1 MPVGQA
7 PVGNKLFVITMRKLP
22 ILAVLL
28 LLTICS
34 ISSFASEIT
43 PVKGK
48 VIDSFT
54 KQAMPGATVSIPDL
68 RISAVTNN
76 TGEFTFDNAP
86 TRGRFLVQVS
96 YVGYKTYTQMVDF
109 TNPPALEFVLHE
121 SVIEGKEIVITGSAT
136 SADHRKNSTSIATV
150 SKAELLYHPSTNI
163 IDAISRIPGVSQ
175 ISTGPA
181 ISKPVIRG
189 LSSNRVVTLSNGVK
203 QQGQQWGDEH
213 GVEID
218 QYSADRVEVLRG
230 AASLMYGS
238 DALGGV
244 INILDALPAPE
255 GTIRGE
261 FLTNYATNNGLTG
274 SSLMLQGNQ
283 KGFVYKA
290 RGSYKNAYSYRTPT
304 EYVPNSGFNETN
316 FEGQIGLNK
325 SWGYLHLDAS
335 SYRTNIGFYDPVRN
349 EAGQLVDGDG
359 SSFSEEQLKDR
370 TVAYPKQDVRHYK
383 LALNG
388 NFLLQNGS
396 LKTIFGYQHNLRRE
410 LNSANE
416 NPALFLNSYT
426 YSYDLRYTLNEVKGW
441 APVFGLSGEFMHS
454 LNTSGQEQLVPSY
467 DTQSYGAFAYVKKT
481 WETNTFNIGARVDYR
496 KLTTVAFASPEV
508 SFPSINNQF
517 SHISAATGFT
527 HQFSEQFSFK
537 SNAGTA
543 FRAPNI
549 AELSSNGVHEGAF
562 RYEVGN
568 PNLQPEVS
576 YQLDGSFDYENQYFD
591 ASIGGF
597 ANYINSY
604 IYYNTSGEI
613 KGVSQEDGS
622 VKNYP
627 VYNFVQDNA
636 FLRGIE
642 ASITLHPVSYIHFE
656 NSFSYTRA
664 TNQTTHSSLPYIPAA
679 AMRNELRYE
688 PKIPGTTGSY
698 ISVGLDNFFK
708 QNKLD
713 AFELPTSG
721 YTLLNAS
728 LGTTLKLGKAQKMTI
743 YVAGKNL
750 LNKAYYEH
758 LSRFKPGRLSDEDPT
773 LGIYNAGRSVTF
785 GITLPFTL
793 KH

>member
-1 MPVGQA
+1 
-7 PVGNKLFVITMRKLP
+7 MRKLQ
-22 ILAVLL
+22 LLSVLL
-28 LLTICS
+28 LLICAIPGFAIETTTI
-34 ISSFASEIT
+34 
-43 PVKGK
+43 KGK

-54 KQAMPGATVSIPDL
+54 NQPLPGATVSIPDL
-68 RISAVTNN
+68 RMTAVTN
-76 TGEFTFDNAP
+76 TSGEFTFEHAP

-96 YVGYKTYTQMVDF
+96 YVGYKSYTQMVDF
-109 TNPPALEFVLHE
+109 STSPTLEFVLHE
-121 SVIEGKEIVITGSAT
+121 QVIEGKEIVITGSAT
-136 SADHRKNSTSIATV
+136 SADHRRNSTSIASV

-189 LSSNRVVTLSNGVK
+189 LSGNRVVTLSDGVK

-244 INILDALPAPE
+244 INILDGLPAPE

-261 FLTNYATNNGLTG
+261 FLTNYGTNNGLTG
-274 SSLMLQGNQ
+274 NSLMLQGNEQ
-283 KGFVYKA
+283 GFVYKA
-290 RGSYKNAYSYRTPT
+290 RGSYKNAYSYKTPT

-335 SYRTNIGFYDPVRN
+335 SYRTNIGFYDPLRN
-349 EAGQLVDGDG
+349 ESRELVDANGNP
-359 SSFSEEQLKDR
+359 FTEAQLKDR
-370 TVAYPKQDVRHYK
+370 SVAYPKQDVRHYK

-388 NFLLQNGS
+388 NFLLKNGS
-396 LKTIFGYQHNLRRE
+396 LKTTFGYQHNLRRE
-410 LNSANE
+410 LDADNE
-416 NPALFLNSYT
+416 IPSLFLNSYA
-426 YSYDLRYTLNEVKGW
+426 YSYDVKYTLNEVQGW
-441 APVFGLSGEFMHS
+441 APVFGISGEFMHS

-467 DTQSYGAFAYVKKT
+467 DSQSYGAFAYVKKT
-481 WETNTFNIGARVDYR
+481 WDTNNTFNIGGRIDYR
-496 KLTTVAFASPEV
+496 KLQTVAFQSPEV
-508 SFPSINNQF
+508 SFAGIDNQF
-517 SHISAATGFT
+517 SHVSAAAGFT
-527 HQFSEQFSFK
+527 HQFSDQFSFK
-537 SNAGTA
+537 TNAGTA

-549 AELSSNGVHEGAF
+549 AELSSNGVHEGAY

-568 PNLQPEVS
+568 PDLQPETS
-576 YQLDGSFDYENQYFD
+576 YQVDGSFDYENAFFN

-597 ANYINSY
+597 VNYINNY
-604 IYYNTSGEI
+604 IYYSTNGDI
-613 KGVSQEDGS
+613 KTVEQGDGTFR
-622 VKNYP
+622 NYP
-627 VYNFVQDNA
+627 VYNFVQEDA
-636 FLRGIE
+636 LLRGIE
-642 ASITLHPVSYIHFE
+642 ASVTLHPVSFIHFE
-656 NSFSYTRA
+656 NGFSYTRA

-679 AMRNELRYE
+679 ALRNELRYE
-688 PKIPGTTGSY
+688 PKIAGKTDSY
-698 ISVGLDNFFK
+698 VSVGLDNFFK
-708 QNKLD
+708 QTKVD
-713 AFELPTSG
+713 AFELPSSG
-721 YTLLNAS
+721 YTLLNAAV
-728 LGTTLKLGKAQKMTI
+728 GTTLQLGKTQKMTI

-773 LGIYNAGRSVTF
+773 LGIYNAGRSITF
-785 GITLPFTL
+785 GLTLPITL